1 MARFRAWLKGKLI
14 GSPPSIS
21 LKAETAAPNG
31 YGNNYGNSYGA

>member
-1 MARFRAWLKGKLI
+1 MARFRVWLKGKLV
-14 GSPPSIS
+14 GATPSIS